1 MSLLDDYGET
11 NWEEYNKLG
20 EEMEKNMNQIEK
32 MCHEFSQGKKLI
44 LKSWNNNS
52 GIIIAS
58 DRDKLAVAAAL
69 YWWILAVSF
78 FQIYMFQ
85 MRQSQGL
92 LTYEYH

>member
-1 MSLLDDYGET
+1 MSLLDDYDET

-20 EEMEKNMNQIEK
+20 DEMEKNMNQIEK
-32 MCHEFSQGKKLI
+32 ICHEFSQGKKLM
-44 LKSWNNNS
+44 LDSWNNNC

-58 DRDKLAVAAAL
+58 DRDKLAIGAAM
-69 YWWILAVSF
+69 YWWILAVSYL
-78 FQIYMFQ
+78 QIHMYH